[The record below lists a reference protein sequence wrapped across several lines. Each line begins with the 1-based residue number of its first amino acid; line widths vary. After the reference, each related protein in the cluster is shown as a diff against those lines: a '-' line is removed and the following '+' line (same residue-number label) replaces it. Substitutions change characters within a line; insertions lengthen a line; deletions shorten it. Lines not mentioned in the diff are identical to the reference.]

1 MIIWLGL
8 LASILAIVFLLLKV
22 SYYNTKVPNGLKPI
36 PLIEGRVPLV
46 QHTYSLYKLENE
58 MLEHCRKMSDIH
70 GDIWKLYVPT
80 TFITKPRAITFSCN
94 PEVLQFVL
102 STGFKQG
109 LFAKG
114 VSSSAQYK
122 EFLGSGIFTSNGER
136 WSKVREFASSLFH
149 VSSLKQYVN
158 IFDENAKNLFSQLD
172 ANPNGIDMQ
181 DYFMRYTL
189 DSFAEIGF
197 GVKINSMKDDVNMFA
212 KAFDLVQMH
221 CNRRGRVGPF
231 IWKAQETLFPPK
243 EFKSSVDYMND
254 FVNTIIQ
261 QRKQDSKEQLLE
273 RGDLVSRLLVH
284 EKCAFNQKDEDLRD
298 FIMNFLIA
306 GRDTTAVLLTWCVYL
321 LSKHPEVEK
330 KLLKEFDDVLG
341 DEEPTFANTKEL
353 IYCKHVLQE
362 TLRLFPPVPMDGFEA
377 QETCE
382 LPGGY
387 YVEKGSVV
395 IYCAYDL
402 HRRPELWGD
411 DSDEFK
417 PERFAKPPVSFSWLP
432 FHGGPREC
440 LGKEMA
446 YLEAKIMLVNLL
458 RKYKLTVHT
467 NHPVELKKG
476 IILTSRHGMKMDVVK
491 R

>member
-1 MIIWLGL
+1 
-8 LASILAIVFLLLKV
+8 
-22 SYYNTKVPNGLKPI
+22 
-36 PLIEGRVPLV
+36 
-46 QHTYSLYKLENE
+46 
-58 MLEHCRKMSDIH
+58 
-70 GDIWKLYVPT
+70 
-80 TFITKPRAITFSCN
+80 
-94 PEVLQFVL
+94 
-102 STGFKQG
+102 
-109 LFAKG
+109 
-114 VSSSAQYK
+114 
-122 EFLGSGIFTSNGER
+122 
-136 WSKVREFASSLFH
+136 
-149 VSSLKQYVN
+149 
-158 IFDENAKNLFSQLD
+158 
-172 ANPNGIDMQ
+172 
-181 DYFMRYTL
+181 
-189 DSFAEIGF
+189 
-197 GVKINSMKDDVNMFA
+197 
-212 KAFDLVQMH
+212 MH

-353 IYCKHVLQE
+353 IYC
-362 TLRLFPPVPMDGFEA
+362 T
-377 QETCE
+377 
-382 LPGGY
+382 
-387 YVEKGSVV
+387 
-395 IYCAYDL
+395 YDL

-417 PERFAKPPVSFSWLP
+417 PERFAKPPVPFSWLP